1 MNYSQSVLNAVDDLT
16 AQATQLSQMTRELS
30 RCCQTKEEQIFG
42 RFNLSSAE
50 GRVLLVIADLGSS
63 TPSAVAERLGLGR
76 SRLTPLVDG
85 LVEQGL
91 LTRTE
96 SAADRRV
103 RTLELTP
110 AGRTA
115 AREVTSYQTLFH
127 EELLRR
133 FSPEERRHMLNTLD
147 QLHGAIE
154 ELRAKLGDANRN
166 GE

>member
-16 AQATQLSQMTRELS
+16 SQATQLSQMTRDLA

-42 RFNLSSAE
+42 KFHLSSAE
-50 GRVLLVIADLGSS
+50 GRVLLVIADGGSS
-63 TPSAVAERLGLGR
+63 TPSAVAEQLGLGR

-85 LVEQGL
+85 LVEKKL

-96 SAADRRV
+96 SSTDRRV

-110 AGRTA
+110 EGETA
-115 AREVTSYQTLFH
+115 AQEVTSYQTSFH
-127 EELLRR
+127 QELLRR
-133 FSPEERRHMLNTLD
+133 FSPDERRHLLQTLD

-154 ELRAKLGDANRN
+154 DLRSRLGDADHSA
-166 GE
+166 

>member
-1 MNYSQSVLNAVDDLT
+1 MNYSQSVLNTVDDLT
-16 AQATQLSQMTRELS
+16 VQASQLSQMTRDLS

-50 GRVLLVIADLGSS
+50 GRVLLVIADGGGS

-85 LVEQGL
+85 LVEKRL

-96 SAADRRV
+96 STTDRRV
-103 RTLELTP
+103 RTLELT
-110 AGRTA
+110 AEGQKV
-115 AREVTSYQTLFH
+115 AREVTCYQTSFH

-133 FSPEERRHMLNTLD
+133 FSPEERQQMLNTLD

-154 ELRAKLGDANRN
+154 ELRAKLGDADRN
-166 GE
+166 GA